1 MATVTMIS
9 RVDDIDGSANAESV
23 SFAFEGVTYEIDL
36 SPENARKL
44 GDTLAPYIKHGR
56 RVGGRRTRAP
66 RGAGRARGSASMDRE
81 QLAAIRAWARQNG
94 YTVSDRGRLSS
105 TVISAFEE
113 AHQS

>member
-23 SFAFEGVTYEIDL
+23 AFAFEGVTYEIDL

-44 GDTLAPYIKHGR
+44 GDALAPYIKHGR

-66 RGAGRARGSASMDRE
+66 RGSGRVRPAGSMDRE

-94 YTVSDRGRLSS
+94 HTVSDRGRLSA
-105 TVISAFEE
+105 TVVAAFEE
-113 AHQS
+113 AHQA